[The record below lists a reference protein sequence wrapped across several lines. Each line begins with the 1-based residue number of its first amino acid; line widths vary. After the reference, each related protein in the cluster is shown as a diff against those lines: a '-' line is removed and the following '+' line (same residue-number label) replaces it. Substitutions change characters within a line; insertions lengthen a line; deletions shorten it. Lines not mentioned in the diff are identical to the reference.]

1 MQWKRPN
8 LDDYPPRLR
17 RSSSSASSTLPRKN
31 YLTSMK
37 NLFLSFLLI
46 TLAFGPAQGA
56 VAERPSFKVEV
67 IAEGTFEQPKD
78 VRNESAPNTAAGI
91 VGEYSGVP
99 KHLAT
104 TRKLKAVRGV
114 VFGFRYR
121 ITGLPKNKNLVFEMR
136 AVHPSITGP
145 DGKSSELSS
154 APIEVY
160 TENGT
165 YDDDLVY
172 MLSEP
177 NEVVPGRWILQL
189 FFDGKHVAS
198 REFLLE

>member
-1 MQWKRPN
+1 MR
-8 LDDYPPRLR
+8 
-17 RSSSSASSTLPRKN
+17 
-31 YLTSMK
+31 
-37 NLFLSFLLI
+37 NLFLSLFLI
-46 TLAFGPAQGA
+46 TLAFAPAQGA

-67 IAEGTFEQPKD
+67 VAEGTFEQPKD
-78 VRNESAPNTAAGI
+78 VRNAQAPNTAAGK
-91 VGEYSGVP
+91 VGEYSGLP

-104 TRKLKAVRGV
+104 TRKLKAVQGV
-114 VFGFRYR
+114 VFGFRYS
-121 ITGLPKNKNLVFEMR
+121 ITGLPENKNLVFEMR
-136 AVHPSITGP
+136 AVHPPITGP

-160 TENGT
+160 TANGT

-177 NEVVPGRWILQL
+177 SEVVPGRWILQL
-189 FFDGKHVAS
+189 YFDGKHVAS